1 MNCGKSTGCVSI
13 RFFHTLLSRNIDCY
27 GGDFMK
33 KINIVIS
40 ETSLPASASGQGIL
54 QQAVTQWLIKELSLK

>member
-1 MNCGKSTGCVSI
+1 
-13 RFFHTLLSRNIDCY
+13 
-27 GGDFMK
+27 MK